1 MTVRAD
7 DSKQVAMRL
16 LDDNTNYL
24 PNIVSNLTY
33 HTCMVD
39 ETSLLVKGSGLL
51 YLLNN

>member
-1 MTVRAD
+1 
-7 DSKQVAMRL
+7 MRQEE
-16 LDDNTNYL
+16 
-24 PNIVSNLTY
+24 TY